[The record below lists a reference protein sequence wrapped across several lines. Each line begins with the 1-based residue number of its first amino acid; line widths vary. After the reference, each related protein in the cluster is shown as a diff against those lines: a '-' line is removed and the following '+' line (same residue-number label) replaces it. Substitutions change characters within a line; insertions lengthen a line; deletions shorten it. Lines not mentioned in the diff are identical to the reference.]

1 MGVRGGERDCKYRR
15 LQCPPKSTTRPPPH
29 HPATKIRFAAGAQ
42 RCASEW
48 MVAMAA
54 LIAALLAASPAELVS
69 AAEAGDRMA
78 VQGALHSG
86 THVDAANDDGY
97 TALHVAARDGHAVIV
112 QQLLKAGADV
122 DIQYNKAWSALA
134 FAAEHANDNEGGMR
148 SVVALLN
155 AGANP
160 LLTDLNGYTAMM
172 RADPDTPHRE
182 IIVAAAYKRKSR
194 EGTWAGWQAE
204 DEAHQ

>member
-1 MGVRGGERDCKYRR
+1 
-15 LQCPPKSTTRPPPH
+15 
-29 HPATKIRFAAGAQ
+29 
-42 RCASEW
+42 
-48 MVAMAA
+48 MAA

-78 VQGALHSG
+78 VQDALHSG
-86 THVDAANDDGY
+86 IHVDAANDDGY